1 MIAFIFF
8 GIKIENKEKS
18 RASEEQ
24 QALLCEAVALN
35 QNRIL
40 LRLRSRHA
48 TSRANFK
55 KNKMQR
61 PKLIPQLCEAINK
74 SILEGT
80 ARGSS
85 PVFVALKADI
95 QKLGRL
101 FESLEHLSTPK
112 AKSRSGLE
120 ILVALV
126 TTCQHVHNHRI
137 LEETLTGIPR
147 LEAVSRATIARTI
160 TKLGRYSTVS
170 QSLLQVAR
178 NHAIF
183 ERIRISIV
191 KYRAPKVASTEL
203 DRKTKDFVH
212 ALVNKPG
219 FRKLTSRYPDLSGSE
234 IEDHIRREAT
244 MAIPVHAE
252 VQLLFHY
259 EWNPCSLPPRI
270 ICSSKQACFLC
281 NLFLRI
287 HGKFAIPNTHGRIY
301 EKWALPAE
309 IQKNRNANR
318 DILTTCREFVSTIE
332 NALQM
337 ELQSCRKPYPAP
349 HESMILNSVAGSQTN
364 SSRISAHDF
373 PPSQRTGLCE
383 RPLSILSKETLSPKG
398 SRLVHTEEAAI
409 TTAAVDESQ
418 IDADFLLSETSSTL
432 TACAPPLPAT
442 APRSIDRHD
451 RRTDTNTSPVLL
463 TRGLPIWCEISASA
477 PAFEVRTP
485 RVHLAINRDKN
496 IKNELDP
503 DWDHY
508 WVRLEYLADHS
519 VQDGQNVPAVDL
531 LAIQIGHSMI
541 LDYDTSERLRR
552 LRVYSKSDVISV
564 TYSLEK
570 PVDGVEYRS

>member
-1 MIAFIFF
+1 M
-8 GIKIENKEKS
+8 ENKETS
-18 RASEEQ
+18 RASELQ

-55 KNKMQR
+55 KDKKQR

-74 SILEGT
+74 PILEGT
-80 ARGSS
+80 ARVSS

-95 QKLGRL
+95 QRLGRL
-101 FESLEHLSTPK
+101 FESLEHLSTPE
-112 AKSRSGLE
+112 AKSRLGLE
-120 ILVALV
+120 ILVDIV
-126 TTCQHVHNHRI
+126 TSCQHVHNHRI
-137 LEETLTGIPR
+137 LEDTLTGIPR
-147 LEAVSRATIARTI
+147 LEAVSKATIARTI
-160 TKLGRYSTVS
+160 TKLGHYSTVS
-170 QSLLQVAR
+170 HSLLQVAR
-178 NHAIF
+178 NHPIF
-183 ERIRISIV
+183 ERVRISIV
-191 KYRAPKVASTEL
+191 KFRAPKVASTEL
-203 DRKTKDFVH
+203 DRETKDFVH
-212 ALVNKPG
+212 ALVNQPG
-219 FRKLTSRYPDLSGSE
+219 FRKLTSRYPDPSLSE

-244 MAIPVHAE
+244 IAIPVHAE
-252 VQLLFHY
+252 IQLLFYY

-287 HGKFAIPNTHGRIY
+287 HGKFAVPNTHGRMY
-301 EKWALPAE
+301 EKWALPSE
-309 IQKNRNANR
+309 IQKNRKANGN
-318 DILTTCREFVSTIE
+318 ILTKCREFVSTIE

-337 ELQSCRKPYPAP
+337 ELQSFRKPYPAP

-398 SRLVHTEEAAI
+398 SHLVHIEEAAT

-418 IDADFLLSETSSTL
+418 IDADFPHSETSSTL
-432 TACAPPLPAT
+432 TAYAPPSPAI
-442 APRSIDRHD
+442 APQSIDRHD
-451 RRTDTNTSPVLL
+451 RKTDANNSPVLL
-463 TRGLPIWCEISASA
+463 TRGLPIWCEISSNTTSLK
-477 PAFEVRTP
+477 VRTP
-485 RVHLAINRDKN
+485 RVHLTISRDED
-496 IKNELDP
+496 IQSDLCP

-508 WVRLEYLADHS
+508 WVLLEYLSDHS
-519 VQDGQNVPAVDL
+519 FQDAQNVPAVDL
-531 LAIQIGHSMI
+531 LAIQIGHNMI
-541 LDYDTSERLRR
+541 LDYDNSEKLRR

-570 PVDGVEYRS
+570 PIDGVEYRACLEKACTS